1 MVVKNREKRVTGD
14 GRREIDVRAIGALWG
29 DESVGVE
36 AVFPVFAVFLLHVQS
51 YEKNLKLPN
60 RK

>member
-1 MVVKNREKRVTGD
+1 MTGG

-36 AVFPVFAVFLLHVQS
+36 AVFPVFAVFLLHCKVTK
-51 YEKNLKLPN
+51 KNLKLPN